1 MLKINKFVR
10 LDNIISLSVFTR
22 SAALDAI
29 ITNSNYI
36 HHFEGIKLYN
46 MTARGSILAAIH

>member
-1 MLKINKFVR
+1 MLKINKLVR

-36 HHFEGIKLYN
+36 YHFEGIKLYN